1 MGRYG
6 AASSQACAY
15 VLRMH
20 PFRQIKVWH
29 KAHELS
35 VACHCATFNRPIG
48 GSAPGFRSQFLRA
61 VDSIGDNIAEGAGQ
75 RSQRQFSHY
84 LEIAIASTHEAD
96 NQLERGRALG
106 IFDSRTAREL
116 QEKLW
121 EVKRMLTAFHRAVRR
136 RADEEDAAR

>member
-1 MGRYG
+1 MVPRR
-6 AASSQACAY
+6 AKHAPTFSACIPSA
-15 VLRMH
+15 
-20 PFRQIKVWH
+20 KVWH

-106 IFDSRTAREL
+106 IFDPRTAREL

>member
-1 MGRYG
+1 
-6 AASSQACAY
+6 
-15 VLRMH
+15 MH

-84 LEIAIASTHEAD
+84 LEIAINDARSLTINSSAGVRLASSTRA
-96 NQLERGRALG
+96 QLGN
-106 IFDSRTAREL
+106 F
-116 QEKLW
+116 
-121 EVKRMLTAFHRAVRR
+121 KRSYGK
-136 RADEEDAAR
+136 